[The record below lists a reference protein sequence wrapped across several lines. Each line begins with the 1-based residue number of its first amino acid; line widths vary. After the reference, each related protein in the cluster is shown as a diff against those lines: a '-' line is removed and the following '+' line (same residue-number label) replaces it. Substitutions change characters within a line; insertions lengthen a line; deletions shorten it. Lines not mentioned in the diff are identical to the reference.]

1 MLPPQLPTRNAN
13 TLVAAF
19 DDAYVVFDP
28 RCNEVHLIESLSA
41 VVFDGCDGSSTAG
54 LLDDIIEILGLDRAE
69 AEQMVRDNLDEF
81 NRKGLL
87 VGTKAAERPP

>member
-1 MLPPQLPTRNAN
+1 MLPPRLPARNAD

-19 DDAYVVFDP
+19 DDAFVVFDP
-28 RCNEVHLIESLSA
+28 RCNEVHLIETLSA

-54 LLDDIIEILGLDRAE
+54 LLDDITEILGMERAE
-69 AEQMVRDNLDEF
+69 AEQMIRDNLDEF

-87 VGTKAAERPP
+87 DGTKAAERPP